1 MDRYVCVHG
10 HFYQPPRENP
20 WLEAIELQDSAYPYH
35 DWNER
40 ITAECYAPNAAS
52 RILDDRGRI
61 VKLVNNYAQISFN
74 FGPTL
79 LQWMS
84 EKAPGVYHEIIAA
97 DADSQKRFGGH
108 GSAIA
113 QAYNHMILPLA
124 NQRDKCTQVLW
135 GTRDFEHRF
144 GRRPEGMWLPETA
157 VDLESLAIL
166 AEQGIRYTIL
176 APYQA
181 RRVRPIGDTAWGD
194 VGPEGIDPRMPYLLR
209 LPGTRRTLTLFFYNG
224 PISRAVAFEGLLS
237 NGEYFAHRLLSGFD
251 HQRPGPQ
258 LVNIATD
265 GESYGHHHRHGDM
278 ALAYALDYI
287 ERNALAR
294 ITNYGQFLDLVAP
307 THEVQIAE
315 NTSWSCAHGVERWRS
330 NCGCHTG
337 GGAGWTQLWRGPL
350 REALDWLR
358 DELAP
363 RYEEV
368 ARQFLTDPWQA
379 RDDYIG
385 VVLDRSQ
392 VNIEAFLA
400 RHARRPLQQADKV
413 AVLKLLELQRHAM
426 LMYTSCGWFFDEIS
440 GLEPVQILEYA
451 ARAIQL
457 ADELFGDDLE
467 PHFLELLARAPSNL
481 PALHDGRHVYE
492 KLVAPARVDL
502 EKVGAHYAISSLFE
516 SYPKQAEIYGYTA
529 DREEYERFEAGR
541 ANLLVGRA
549 MIRSRVTWESA
560 RLSFGV
566 LHFGDHNLTGGVRQF
581 RDEVA
586 YRGLRDAL
594 TEPFSRAD
602 FPAVIR
608 MQDELFGAPTYSL
621 RSLFRDEQRHILR
634 RILDSTLAEADSV
647 YRQLYEHHV
656 PLMRFITDLGVPLPR
671 PLHTAAEF
679 VVNADLARAFRNDAE
694 PEHVQGL
701 LETVRTWRL
710 ELDATGLAYTLERT
724 VDALAEALAARPA
737 DLARLERFEQMVA
750 LARTLPFEVKLWTP
764 QNVVYEMLQTSYPFF
779 RGRAEQGDAEAQIW
793 VRRFQAVAEYVGV
806 RIG

>member
-40 ITAECYAPNAAS
+40 ITAECYAPNSAS

-79 LQWMS
+79 LQWMA
-84 EKAPGVYHEIIAA
+84 EKAPGVYHEILAA
-97 DADSQKRFGGH
+97 DAESRERFGGH

-113 QAYNHMILPLA
+113 QAYNHVILPLA
-124 NQRDKCTQVLW
+124 NYRDKCTQVRW
-135 GTRDFEHRF
+135 GIRDFEYRF

-157 VDLESLAIL
+157 VDVESLAVL
-166 AEQGIRYTIL
+166 AEHDIRFTIL
-176 APYQA
+176 APSQA
-181 RRVRPIGDTAWGD
+181 RRVRPIGGASWQD
-194 VGPEGIDPRMPYLLR
+194 VGSGGIDPRIPYLLR
-209 LPGTRRTLTLFFYNG
+209 LPGTARAITLFFYDG

-237 NGEYFAHRLLSGFD
+237 NGEYFAHRLMTGFED
-251 HQRPGPQ
+251 QRPGPQ
-258 LVNIATD
+258 LVHIATD

-287 ERNALAR
+287 ERQRLAR
-294 ITNYGQFLDLVAP
+294 ITNYGQYLDLVAP
-307 THEVQIAE
+307 TQEVQLNE
-315 NTSWSCAHGVERWRS
+315 NSSWSCAHGIERWRS
-330 NCGCHTG
+330 NCGCNTG
-337 GGAGWTQLWRGPL
+337 GGPSWTQLWRGPL

-363 RYEEV
+363 RFDEV
-368 ARQFLTDPWQA
+368 ARQFLVDPWQA
-379 RDDYIG
+379 RDDYIA
-385 VVLDRSQ
+385 VVLDRS
-392 VNIEAFLA
+392 VANVEAFLA
-400 RHARRPLQQADKV
+400 RHARRPLHEADKV

-426 LMYTSCGWFFDEIS
+426 LMYTSCGWFFDELS
-440 GLEPVQILEYA
+440 GLEPVQILQYA

-457 ADELFGDDLE
+457 ADELFGDNLE
-467 PHFLELLARAPSNL
+467 PHFLDLLARAPSNL
-481 PALHDGRHVYE
+481 PELRDGRHVYE

-516 SYPKQAEIYGYTA
+516 PYPKQAQIYGYTA
-529 DREEYERFEAGR
+529 DREDYERFEAGR

-549 MIRSRVTWESA
+549 TIRSRVTWESA

-566 LHFGDHNLTGGVRQF
+566 LHFGDHNLNGGVRAF
-581 RDEVA
+581 RDDASYEALVA
-586 YRGLRDAL
+586 EL

-602 FPAVIR
+602 FPAVLR
-608 MQDELFGAPTYSL
+608 LLDKHFGTPSYSL

-671 PLHTAAEF
+671 ALHTAAEF
-679 VVNADLARAFRNDAE
+679 VVNADLARDFRDDAE
-694 PEHVQGL
+694 VEHVERL
-701 LETVRTWRL
+701 LKTVRTWHL
-710 ELDATGLAYTLERT
+710 DLDATGLAYTLERT
-724 VDALAEALAARPA
+724 LDALAEALAARPA
-737 DLARLERFEQMVA
+737 DLGRLERFEQMVA
-750 LARTLPFEVKLWTP
+750 VARALPFEVKLWTP

-779 RGRAEQGDAEAQIW
+779 RGRAEQQDVDAVTW
-793 VRRFQAVAEYVGV
+793 VRRFRAVAEHLGV
-806 RIG
+806 RIN